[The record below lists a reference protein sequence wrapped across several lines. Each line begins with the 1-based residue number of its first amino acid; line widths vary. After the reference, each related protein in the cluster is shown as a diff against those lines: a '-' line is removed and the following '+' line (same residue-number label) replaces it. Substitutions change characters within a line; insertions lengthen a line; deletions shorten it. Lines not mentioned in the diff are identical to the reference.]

1 MARVGLA
8 AACASA
14 GLLVFAG
21 CGGRDAGPSGIPPG
35 LAERLAAASDDV
47 AEQLESGNPCEAL
60 RLTGGL
66 ERAGRAAA
74 RSGQL
79 PAPFAGELLT
89 SIEDLRRSIECAPPP
104 PPSPAQAQT
113 TTIDAETAADGRNDK
128 PEKDH
133 GDRGQPKDDKHGN
146 GGGKKDD

>member
-14 GLLVFAG
+14 GLLAIGG
-21 CGGRDAGPSGIPPG
+21 CGGQDSESSGIPAE
-35 LAERLAAASDDV
+35 LAERLAATSDGV

-66 ERAGRAAA
+66 ERAGQAAA

-89 SIEDLRRSIECAPPP
+89 SIEDLRRSIECTPPP
-104 PPSPAQAQT
+104 ASPAPTAT
-113 TTIDAETAADGRNDK
+113 VDVETPANRNEDQPK
-128 PEKDH
+128 KDH
-133 GDRGQPKDDKHGN
+133 GDRGQPKDDEHGN
-146 GGGKKDD
+146 GAGKKDD